1 MFIFILSAPMRLICI
16 PGSAGKTQGMLP
28 LKGKVLLA
36 FTRLFQLDN
45 QKAETEKKNY
55 PPVAQILLDL
65 PLHSPCWLFPPHT
78 VVFYYPQVYVKKV
91 KMIITSPTRQ
101 KESPERVKNI
111 LEDEARFWYSSD
123 AAITCFMGS
132 ERKRTMPRLHRSFS
146 LLLRSFCCLAVL
158 FLSCA
163 VPQTLSPSASISPM
177 PPGTTL
183 YTYHGHR
190 NAITAVAWSPD
201 GKRIASAS
209 YDRTVQVWDAVTGH
223 LFVTYSGHRNWVS
236 AIAWSPDGKYI
247 ASASFDRTVQVWD
260 AATGRRLLTYHGHTD
275 TVASVAW
282 SPDGSRLASA
292 SYDKTVQVWTL
303 GKSGRGDTLFTY
315 HGHFSWVTA
324 VAWSPDGK
332 KIASAGTDRTVQVW
346 DPATGRTLLI
356 YIGHL
361 NIVTAVAWSPDGKKI
376 ASVSFDKTVQVWDA
390 TTGKFLWLYC
400 CRGWVN
406 GVVWSPDGRY
416 VASANTNKTVQIWN
430 GTTGQRMLTYSNHRS
445 EVLTVSWSPDGMRI
459 ASGDDDGLVRVW
471 QAPLLEKG
479 ASLFRAGIF
488 EHFPL
493 AFIVNKN

>member
-1 MFIFILSAPMRLICI
+1 MRLICI

-55 PPVAQILLDL
+55 PPAAQILLDL
-65 PLHSPCWLFPPHT
+65 PPAFTLPAFPTSHSCVLLPASIREKSENYNHL
-78 VVFYYPQVYVKKV
+78 
-91 KMIITSPTRQ
+91 SNSS
-101 KESPERVKNI
+101 KESPGRVKNI
-111 LEDEARFWYSSD
+111 LEEEARFWYSSD

-158 FLSCA
+158 LLSCA

-223 LFVTYSGHRNWVS
+223 LFVTYRGHRNWVS

-247 ASASFDRTVQVWD
+247 ASASFDRTVQVWG
-260 AATGRRLLTYHGHTD
+260 AATGRRLLTYYGHTD

-346 DPATGRTLLI
+346 NPATGRTLLI

-430 GTTGQRMLTYSNHRS
+430 STTGQGVLTYSNHRS
-445 EVLTVSWSPDGMRI
+445 EVLTVSWSPDRMRI

-471 QAPLLEKG
+471 QAPLLETKV
-479 ASLFRAGIF
+479 SLFRADIF
-488 EHFPL
+488 EHVPL
-493 AFIVNKN
+493 GFQPG